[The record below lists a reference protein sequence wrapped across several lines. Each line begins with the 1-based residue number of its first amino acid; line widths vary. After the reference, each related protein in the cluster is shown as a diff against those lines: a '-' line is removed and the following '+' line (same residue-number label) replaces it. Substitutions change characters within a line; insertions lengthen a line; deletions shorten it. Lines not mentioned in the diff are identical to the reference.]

1 MSFRK
6 NQGVIR
12 RRTPC
17 WTRISKWK
25 IPNWTKIFF
34 DFFYYPWKKIE
45 KNFCPV
51 SNFPLTYSC
60 SAWSSA
66 SNDTL
71 VFSRAQIS
79 RELCHFSQTTLF
91 WVVSTS
97 GGCISSVSRVICQPK
112 VVFCTKLNV
121 DSEFIKS
128 LTWDVHFI
136 C

>member
-6 NQGVIR
+6 NQGVFQ

-17 WTRISKWK
+17 WTRISMWK
-25 IPNWTKIFF
+25 IPNLKKFFRFFFTTPEKNWKIFF
-34 DFFYYPWKKIE
+34 QVW
-45 KNFCPV
+45 
-51 SNFPLTYSC
+51 NFPLTYSC

-66 SNDTL
+66 LNDTL

-79 RELCHFSQTTLF
+79 RELCHFYQTTLF

-97 GGCISSVSRVICQPK
+97 RGCISGVSRHIRQPK
-112 VVFCTKLNV
+112 VAIYRKLNV
-121 DSEFIKS
+121 DSGSIKS
-128 LTWDVHFI
+128 LTRNIRFL